1 MKKEI
6 LKSPPFLIALFLL
19 LLNDFALKAAFHNWL
34 TGKLSDF
41 AGLFVFVLFWT
52 AFFPR
57 YKKQLFFATALSFV
71 IWKSPLSM
79 PFIEFWNNNFYK
91 IDRVIDYSDLIALT
105 ILPFAYY
112 YSENKQIRIR
122 RDFQTAVICV
132 VSLFAFCATS
142 KKGVITHYDDTYIFT
157 APPIDVESFLASH
170 GSIHLRKQSIEA
182 IEFWLEYAS
191 DTSAR
196 FRYDSSTI
204 DMRIS
209 RVENKTIL
217 VLEEMTEQYSPG
229 YHIIGN
235 DHFFFDDM
243 LIHAKELGFIEKKEP
258 FGVIIALKNID
269 GLVFMMLGIY
279 GFILSLFIAF
289 IGAVFNKKR
298 KPFFKLVA
306 TKIALAIISCFI
318 IIWCAMILVHQN

>member
-1 MKKEI
+1 MKKDT
-6 LKSPPFLIALFLL
+6 LKSPPFLTALFLL
-19 LLNDFALKAAFHNWL
+19 LLNDFVLKAAFHNWL

-52 AFFPR
+52 EFFPR
-57 YKKQLFFATALSFV
+57 YKKQIFFATAISFV
-71 IWKSPLSM
+71 FWKSPLSM
-79 PFIEFWNNNFYK
+79 PFIEFWSNNFYK
-91 IDRVIDYSDLIALT
+91 VDRVVDYSDLIGLI
-105 ILPFAYY
+105 ILPLAYY
-112 YSENKQIRIR
+112 YSESKRIRIR
-122 RDFQTAVICV
+122 RDFQTAVICLI
-132 VSLFAFCATS
+132 SLFAFCATS

-170 GSIHLRKQSIEA
+170 GSIHFRKQSTEA

-209 RVENKTIL
+209 REENKTIL

-258 FGVIIALKNID
+258 FGIIIALKNID
-269 GLVFMMLGIY
+269 GIALFSLTFMGLLFSLILAVLGA
-279 GFILSLFIAF
+279 AF
-289 IGAVFNKKR
+289 NRKK
-298 KPFFKLVA
+298 KPFFKLKTTRISLV
-306 TKIALAIISCFI
+306 IIGGFVLL
-318 IIWCAMILVHQN
+318 WAAVILVNRK